1 MSYYSSEEFPETSHQ
16 GTLRMIQEDIQGH
29 MLGTDEKIERL
40 QRQIEL
46 LVVGLNKR
54 DSRKKLE
61 EEFNE
66 MEEEDYKEN
75 VMPGS
80 SSKGMFRDPFMLL

>member
-1 MSYYSSEEFPETSHQ
+1 MSYYRSEEFPETSHQ

-66 MEEEDYKEN
+66 MEEEDYK
-75 VMPGS
+75 
-80 SSKGMFRDPFMLL
+80 